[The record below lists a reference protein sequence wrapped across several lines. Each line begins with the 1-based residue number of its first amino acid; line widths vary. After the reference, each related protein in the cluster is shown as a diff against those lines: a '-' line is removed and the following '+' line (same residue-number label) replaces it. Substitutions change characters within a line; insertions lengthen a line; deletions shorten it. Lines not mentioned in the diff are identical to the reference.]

1 MFSLCLFD
9 KMVFACQT
17 GPELTM
23 ELTQSSKSLCTYPS
37 VRRAG
42 ITGSAYSWL
51 LHYHCVSF
59 LMAQRW
65 AGCITFLL
73 VYRIFQNWEINKLVY
88 EDLKSSPSWK
98 SQYPMPLCPSR
109 QPLAVPPQGLSFP
122 GASGGPDPILA
133 LPSFQAHPC
142 NKCSWRF
149 SPGEDSPLS
158 ESMLCWSVLKTPP
171 DLLPLSSLVP
181 ISFPTMKFLLHSG
194 IRADL
199 QRSLKCVE
207 TAAPMLPHCFGGV
220 PEGEVRVLTYPWDSP
235 GECPNDVTMHVS
247 FFIGD
252 SCYRVPPMCKSELSC
267 LESSLEMFWSFLIS
281 RAYPGSHS
289 YTRSGGQLQ

>member
-37 VRRAG
+37 VPRAG

-73 VYRIFQNWEINKLVY
+73 VYRIFQNWEINWCMRILNQAQAENLNTWCHCV
-88 EDLKSSPSWK
+88 LPGSPW
-98 SQYPMPLCPSR
+98 QFLLRDYP
-109 QPLAVPPQGLSFP
+109 F
-122 GASGGPDPILA
+122 LA
-133 LPSFQAHPC
+133 LQVVLTPSLLSLVSRPIPAT
-142 NKCSWRF
+142 SAAGDF

-158 ESMLCWSVLKTPP
+158 ESMLC
-171 DLLPLSSLVP
+171 
-181 ISFPTMKFLLHSG
+181 
-194 IRADL
+194 
-199 QRSLKCVE
+199 
-207 TAAPMLPHCFGGV
+207 
-220 PEGEVRVLTYPWDSP
+220 
-235 GECPNDVTMHVS
+235 
-247 FFIGD
+247 
-252 SCYRVPPMCKSELSC
+252 
-267 LESSLEMFWSFLIS
+267 
-281 RAYPGSHS
+281 
-289 YTRSGGQLQ
+289 